1 MPAPV
6 LLLQVPTVFGHH
18 NVIPGA
24 VLRHLDE
31 AGAPPTRVASF
42 HEYYNQGPWI
52 VDNGGD
58 QCPICAGNGTT
69 RVLDDY
75 SNTYIG
81 LTVDDPAIGRWKYGE
96 YQNVCT
102 AEELRH
108 KTCFTNLTTTEL
120 FDLDEDPHEL
130 LNVAATAPAEL
141 LAELHRRVHAFYGCQ
156 GRDCP

>member
-1 MPAPV
+1 MPRA
-6 LLLQVPTVFGHH
+6 
-18 NVIPGA
+18 
-24 VLRHLDE
+24 RE
-31 AGAPPTRVASF
+31 ASF

-96 YQNVCT
+96 YQNVCSSAQVT
-102 AEELRH
+102 GGR
-108 KTCFTNLTTTEL
+108 CFDDVTTTEL
-120 FDLDEDPHEL
+120 FDLDADPWEL
-130 LNVAATAPAEL
+130 SNVAGTAPAAL
-141 LAELHRRVHAFYGCQ
+141 LAELHARLRAYYPCRGAS
-156 GRDCP
+156 CP